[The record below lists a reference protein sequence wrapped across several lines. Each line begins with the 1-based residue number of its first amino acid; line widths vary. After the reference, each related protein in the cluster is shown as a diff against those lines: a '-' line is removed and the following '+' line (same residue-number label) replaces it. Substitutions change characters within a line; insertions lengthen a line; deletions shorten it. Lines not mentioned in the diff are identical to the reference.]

1 MADATTVAASPG
13 PGHNQGP
20 LDLSLIL
27 NADQLLAD
35 LQADTTA
42 LFARTE
48 ELVAAFARFQDA
60 TKDGI
65 TSDDMLARAGDFS
78 RQMSAHLT
86 TIDARRVAI
95 KKPVL
100 DAQRTIDGFFKR
112 DLSDPV
118 DAAKTAVGRKADAYV
133 REKQRQEAAAAAAAA
148 ARQRAEAQ
156 RLAEEAERQ
165 QSSRLMD
172 AAVEAEAQAAAV
184 EAAPPAPVQVRSDYG
199 TTVGTRRGPWK
210 VRVTDITKVPPQYL
224 AVNEPV
230 LLATAR
236 TDPRIDAGE
245 QPVPGVEFYREIK
258 ASIR

>member
-1 MADATTVAASPG
+1 MADATTVAAPPG

-20 LDLSLIL
+20 LDLSLVL

-35 LQADTTA
+35 LQADTVA
-42 LFARTE
+42 LFQRKE
-48 ELVAAFARFQDA
+48 ELVAAFERFQTA

-65 TSDDMLARAGDFS
+65 TSDEVLARAGDFS
-78 RQMSAHLT
+78 RQLSALLQA
-86 TIDARRVAI
+86 IDARRVAI

-112 DLSDPV
+112 DLSDPI
-118 DAAKTAVGRKADAYV
+118 DAAKAAVGKKADVYV
-133 REKQRQEAAAAAAAA
+133 MEKRREAERRAAEEAA
-148 ARQRAEAQ
+148 RVRAEAQ

-184 EAAPPAPVQVRSDYG
+184 EAAPAAAVHVRSDYG

-210 VRVTDITKVPPQYL
+210 VRVVDIAKVPTQYL

-230 LLATAR
+230 LLATAK

-245 QPVPGVEFYREIK
+245 QPIPGVEFYREIK
-258 ASIR
+258 AAIR